1 MTDSRRTIAAL
12 GARRTLLTHSLF
24 YLAAV
29 LVAHVI
35 VFTVCMDSGHIEAG
49 AISGAFIVLGVILF
63 YLGMAGLER
72 LDHAIYLTLD
82 DDGSAQRQV
91 EEGHA

>member
-12 GARRTLLTHSLF
+12 GARRTLLTRRLG
-24 YLAAV
+24 YLGAV
-29 LVAHVI
+29 LVAHV
-35 VFTVCMDSGHIEAG
+35 VLFAVCMDSGNDVVA
-49 AISGAFIVLGVILF
+49 AMSAVFIVLGVILF
-63 YLGMAGLER
+63 YLGMAGVDR
-72 LDHAIYLTLD
+72 IDHALYLAIA

>member
-35 VFTVCMDSGHIEAG
+35 VFTVCMDSGHMLAG
-49 AISGAFIVLGVILF
+49 AISLAFIVLGVILV
-63 YLGMAGLER
+63 YLGMAAIER
-72 LDHAIYLTLD
+72 IDHALYIILD